1 MYVYVKLIHFSVH
14 LKLTQHNQSTI
25 LQEKEITDYG
35 SFLGVAHF

>member
-35 SFLGVAHF
+35 SFLGAAHF

>member
-14 LKLTQHNQSTI
+14 LKLTQHYQSTV

-35 SFLGVAHF
+35 SVLGETHF